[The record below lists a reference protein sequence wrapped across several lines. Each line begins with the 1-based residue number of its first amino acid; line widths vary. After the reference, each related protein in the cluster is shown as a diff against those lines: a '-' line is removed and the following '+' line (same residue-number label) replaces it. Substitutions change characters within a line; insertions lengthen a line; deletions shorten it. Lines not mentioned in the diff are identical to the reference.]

1 MYAWLKLSGLNES
14 ASEEMREFAEKRGS
28 GAEKIV
34 NGAKEKGGAAMLT
47 YHHFKVKLPV
57 YSKVANGV
65 FDFDNMKKEYVKTC
79 TELHGHME
87 NIEEM
92 NQTEFQELVGKLEV
106 LGELLIK
113 SKDSQN

>member
-14 ASEEMREFAEKRGS
+14 SSEEMQQFAEKRGM
-28 GAEKIV
+28 GAEKIAE
-34 NGAKEKGGAAMLT
+34 GAKEKGGPAMLT

-65 FDFDNMKKEYVKTC
+65 FDFDKMKKEYVKTC
-79 TELHGHME
+79 SELHGHMDE
-87 NIEEM
+87 IEEM
-92 NQTEFQELVGKLEV
+92 DQTKFQELVGKLEV

-113 SKDSQN
+113 SKD